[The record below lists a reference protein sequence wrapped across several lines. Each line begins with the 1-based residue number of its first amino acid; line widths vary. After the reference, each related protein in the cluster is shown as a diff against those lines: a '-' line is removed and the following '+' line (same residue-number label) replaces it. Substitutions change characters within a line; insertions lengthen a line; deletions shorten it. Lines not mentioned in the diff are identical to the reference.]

1 MIRLHNITKRYG
13 ATTAVDQLTF
23 EVKPGVVTGF
33 LGPNG
38 AGKTTTIRMI
48 LGLDRPT
55 SGEVT
60 VNGRS
65 YRQSPAP
72 PREVGA
78 MLDAKAVQGGRTA
91 RQHLTW
97 VARAGRIDF
106 RRIDEMLDLVGLTD
120 VADRK
125 VGEFSLGMCQRLG
138 IATAML
144 GDPEVLLFDEP
155 ANGLDP
161 EGIRWVRSLFQ
172 NLAREGRTILVSS
185 HLMSEMEETA
195 DHVLVIGRGR
205 LIADANLHELTQANQ
220 RGKVRVSCPEPDRL
234 KALLITEGATVQHE
248 SGALVVAGIHASRIG
263 EIAAA
268 HSIVLHE
275 LAPQRASLEATFME
289 LTRNDV
295 EFTGSPA
302 FALEGVA

>member
-1 MIRLHNITKRYG
+1 
-13 ATTAVDQLTF
+13 
-23 EVKPGVVTGF
+23 
-33 LGPNG
+33 
-38 AGKTTTIRMI
+38 
-48 LGLDRPT
+48 
-55 SGEVT
+55 
-60 VNGRS
+60 
-65 YRQSPAP
+65 
-72 PREVGA
+72 
-78 MLDAKAVQGGRTA
+78 
-91 RQHLTW
+91 
-97 VARAGRIDF
+97 
-106 RRIDEMLDLVGLTD
+106 EMLDLVGLTD

-220 RGKVRVSCPEPDRL
+220 GGKVRVSCPEPDRL
-234 KALLITEGATVQHE
+234 KALLITEGATDQ
-248 SGALVVAGIHASRIG
+248 
-263 EIAAA
+263 
-268 HSIVLHE
+268 
-275 LAPQRASLEATFME
+275 
-289 LTRNDV
+289 
-295 EFTGSPA
+295 
-302 FALEGVA
+302 